1 MRLIATT
8 DFTFHGIE
16 IRRGQ
21 IFDATEEQAR
31 DLINQDLA
39 HRFHLEDP
47 GHPPAPPVVEP
58 PPVEP
63 PPEETPAV
71 VSLSPDVAPVSAEG
85 GAGSIAVTIVEPG
98 TWVVDPD
105 VPSWVVVAPTTP
117 QSEDGTVD
125 WSAEANTDVVTR
137 QAVLH
142 INGEPFTLN
151 QAAAA
156 AADTASNGRHK
167 RHSKG

>member
-16 IRRGQ
+16 IRLGQ

-31 DLINQDLA
+31 DLINKDLA

-47 GHPPAPPVVEP
+47 GHPPPVIE

-63 PPEETPAV
+63 PPPAV
-71 VSLSPDVAPVSAEG
+71 VSLSPDVAPASADG
-85 GAGSIAVTIVEPG
+85 DTGSVIAHYPPTPG

-105 VPSWVVVAPTTP
+105 PAGGMAHLYSHHAPI
-117 QSEDGTVD
+117 G
-125 WSAEANTDVVTR
+125 
-137 QAVLH
+137 
-142 INGEPFTLN
+142 
-151 QAAAA
+151 
-156 AADTASNGRHK
+156 GRHGGLD
-167 RHSKG
+167 RGSQYDGRGAGSRPPR

>member
-1 MRLIATT
+1 MRLVAIT
-8 DFTFHGIE
+8 DFTFDGKE
-16 IRRGQ
+16 IRHGQ

-31 DLINQDLA
+31 DLINKDLA

-47 GHPPAPPVVEP
+47 GHPPPVIE

-63 PPEETPAV
+63 PPPAV
-71 VSLSPDVAPVSAEG
+71 VSLSPDVAPASADG
-85 GAGSIAVTIVEPG
+85 DTGSVIVTITTPG

-105 VPSWVVVAPTTP
+105 PAAAWLTYTPTTP

-125 WSAEANTDVVTR
+125 WTAEANTTEEARDAT
-137 QAVLH
+137 LH
-142 INGEPFTLN
+142 INGEPFTVT
-151 QAAAA
+151 QDAAAPA
-156 AADTASNGRHK
+156 AASTHHNK

>member
-16 IRRGQ
+16 IRLGQ

-47 GHPPAPPVVEP
+47 GHPPPVIEP

-63 PPEETPAV
+63 PAV
-71 VSLSPDVAPVSAEG
+71 VSLSPDVAPASADG
-85 GAGSIAVTIVEPG
+85 DTGSVIVTITTPG

-105 VPSWVVVAPTTP
+105 PAAAWLTYTPTTP

-125 WSAEANTDVVTR
+125 WTAEANTTEEARDAT
-137 QAVLH
+137 LH
-142 INGEPFTLN
+142 VNGEPFTVT
-151 QAAAA
+151 QDAAAA
-156 AADTASNGRHK
+156 EATSRNHR